1 MNSLNPTRAT
11 ASVSEQPRPIRA
23 FLAELAQ
30 HPRQMGAFWP
40 SSPLA
45 RAMAR
50 RLPKGFD
57 HPVLELGPGTGVVTE
72 ALFARGLPP
81 HRLVAVEKSTR
92 LADVLVGASRSA
104 PISWPGMHEWIRCY
118 EVNDSGRWSR
128 ACRSRCF
135 PSPTSP
141 ALQGASARSWIP
153 AAAGF
158 SSLTRSLAAGC
169 LPPRFGASVPTSFG
183 SIFLLPS
190 SAYSSRSPAWAD
202 ESSKEVPH

>member
-1 MNSLNPTRAT
+1 MNSLNPTGAS

-40 SSPLA
+40 SSRTLA
-45 RAMAR
+45 QAMAR

-92 LADVLVGASRSA
+92 LADVLRRRFPGARIVA
-104 PISWPGMHEWIRCY
+104 G
-118 EVNDSGRWSR
+118 D
-128 ACRSRCF
+128 
-135 PSPTSP
+135 
-141 ALQGASARSWIP
+141 ALELDTLLRGE
-153 AAAGF
+153 
-158 SSLTRSLAAGC
+158 
-169 LPPRFGASVPTSFG
+169 RFGAVVSS
-183 SIFLLPS
+183 LPLKVFSKTDVARLAACVRTVLNPSGCWIQFTYQVFNGGLPAATFRRVS
-190 SAYSSRSPAWAD
+190 SDIVWFNFPPALICVFKPVAR
-202 ESSKEVPH
+202 VG